1 MDCQKSAAAIL
12 RCIDR
17 TEGPNVVERQE
28 SWVSMTIQAQ
38 NSRAEKPDPMQ
49 ESSGRSLRGY
59 GVGVSSVTATRDNDC
74 RDDEK
79 LMEAVVERGNMIA
92 AFKRV
97 VGNKGSAGTDGMT
110 VDELKSYLDEHW
122 ERIKSEL
129 LEERYVPQPVKEVEI
144 PKPDGGVRKL
154 GIPIVVD
161 RMIGQALHQVLE
173 PIFAPGFSAQSY
185 GFMRGR
191 SAQQAVEKARG
202 YVKEGLRWLVD
213 IDLEKFFD
221 RVNHDILMARIARKV
236 KDKRVLRLIR
246 RYLQAGIMSAGIAT
260 VRTEGTP
267 QGSPL
272 SPLLSNIM
280 LDDMD
285 KELERRGHKYV
296 RYADDCNIYV
306 KSRRAGERVMKSI
319 TAFLEQRLK
328 LKVNSSKSAVDRPWK
343 RKFLGYSMT
352 SETKPRLK
360 VAERSV
366 ERLKDKL
373 REIFRRGRGRNIK
386 RVIEELSMVLRGWI
400 QYFKLA
406 EVKNIF
412 EELDQ
417 WIRRKLRCVKWRQWK
432 RVYTRAKNLMKR
444 GLEKDRALKSAMN
457 GKGPWWNAGA
467 SHMNEAFKK
476 TYFDTMGLVSLLDTI
491 LNIRNQPRT
500 AVYGTVRTVV

>member
-1 MDCQKSAAAIL
+1 
-12 RCIDR
+12 
-17 TEGPNVVERQE
+17 
-28 SWVSMTIQAQ
+28 MTKQAQ
-38 NSRAEKPDPMQ
+38 VTKAEKPDPMP
-49 ESSGRSLRGY
+49 EGSGRNPRGY
-59 GVGVSSVTATRDNDC
+59 GVGASNATATPGNYSRDG
-74 RDDEK
+74 EK
-79 LMEAVVERGNMIA
+79 LMEAVVERGNMTA
-92 AFKRV
+92 AYKRV
-97 VGNKGSAGTDGMT
+97 VRNKGIAGADGMT
-110 VDELKSYLDEHW
+110 VDELKPHVLVHW

-129 LEERYVPQPVKEVEI
+129 LEDRYMPQSVKEVEI

-154 GIPIVVD
+154 GIPVVVD
-161 RMIGQALHQVLE
+161 RMIGQALHQVME
-173 PIFAPGFSAQSY
+173 PVFAPEFSEHSY

-191 SAQQAVEKARG
+191 SAQQAVEKARE
-202 YVKEGLRWLVD
+202 YVTEGNRWVVD
-213 IDLEKFFD
+213 LDLEKFFD
-221 RVNHDILMARIARKV
+221 RVNHDILMSRIARKV

-246 RYLQAGIMSAGIAT
+246 RYLQAGIMVNGLET

-285 KELERRGHKYV
+285 KELERRGHKFV
-296 RYADDCNIYV
+296 RYADDGNIYV
-306 KSRRAGERVMKSI
+306 KSRRAGERVMESI
-319 TAFLEQRLK
+319 TAFLEKRLK
-328 LKVNSSKSAVDRPWK
+328 LKVNATKSAVGRPWK

-352 SETKPRLK
+352 EQMKPRLK
-360 VAERSV
+360 VAEKSV

-373 REIFRRGRGRNIK
+373 REKFRQGRGRNIK
-386 RVIEELSMVLRGWI
+386 RVIEELNTVLRGWS

-417 WIRRKLRCVKWRQWK
+417 WIRRKIRSILWRQWK

-457 GKGPWWNAGA
+457 GRGPWWNAGA

-476 TYFDTMGLVSLLDTI
+476 SDFDKMGLVSLLDII
-491 LNIRNQPRT
+491 LTIRNQSRT
-500 AVYGTVRTVV
+500 AEYGTVRSVV